1 MSHVP
6 AMPALL
12 AGVWILIGVFCIW
25 VGAHRLWGSS
35 AGVLAFGVALLALVF
50 RFA

>member
-1 MSHVP
+1 MSQVP

-12 AGVWILIGVFCIW
+12 AGLWILIGVFCIW
-25 VGAHRLWGSS
+25 LGAHKLWGQN
-35 AGVLAFGVALLALVF
+35 AGVLAVGVALLALVF